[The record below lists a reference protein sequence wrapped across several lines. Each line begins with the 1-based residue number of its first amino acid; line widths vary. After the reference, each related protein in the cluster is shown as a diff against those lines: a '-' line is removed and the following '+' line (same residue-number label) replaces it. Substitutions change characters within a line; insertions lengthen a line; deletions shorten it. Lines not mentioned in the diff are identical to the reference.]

1 MMASARILVAED
13 EEPIAEALKFRL
25 ELYGYSVVG
34 PVVSGEEAIRQAG
47 EERPDLVLMD
57 IRLKGEMDGIE
68 AAQIIHE
75 RFQIPV
81 VYLTGHSDDAT
92 LGRAQRTSPY
102 GYLIKPFRDRELSVT
117 VEIALHRRQ
126 LERRLQDSEDQLRAA
141 QKLEAVG
148 QLAGGIAHEINNLMT
163 VVIGYGEILLSQ
175 LDDDMLKSKVRTM
188 KAAGDRAA
196 TISRQ
201 LIAFSRKQILKP
213 VRLNLNESVASLSET
228 LRVLFPDNV
237 ALSSVADPEL
247 RMVRADSAQIDQ
259 VIMNLALNARDA
271 MPNGGRFVIETYNVT
286 IEARAEQ
293 SSIPAGNYVQLVVS
307 DNGHGMD
314 EHTRA
319 HIFEPFFTT
328 KEVGKG
334 TGLGLAV
341 THGVVTQS
349 GGYITVESELGSGTK
364 FRIYL
369 PVAVDQPM
377 IADSNDVHAGT
388 ETVLLV
394 DDEQEVRAMVRDGL
408 QRCGYTVFEAATGAE
423 ALQIC
428 RAGIAE
434 IDLVLTDVIM
444 PQMSGPKLI
453 QEMRR
458 VRPGLKALFM
468 SGYAEKCF
476 SWADDS
482 TQPAAANCISKP
494 FALTELTRRIRTEL
508 DA

>member
-1 MMASARILVAED
+1 MATARILVAED
-13 EEPIAEALKFRL
+13 EHSIAEALKFCL
-25 ELYGYSVVG
+25 EQCGYSVVG
-34 PVVSGEEAIRQAG
+34 PVASGEDAVHMAG
-47 EERPDLVLMD
+47 EEMPDLVLMD
-57 IRLKGEMDGIE
+57 IRLNGGMDGIE
-68 AAQIIHE
+68 AAKIIQQ
-75 RFQIPV
+75 RFQIPI
-81 VYLTGHSDDAT
+81 VYLTAHADDAT
-92 LGRAQRTSPY
+92 IGRAQQTSPY
-102 GYLIKPFRDRELSVT
+102 GYLIKPFRDRELGVT
-117 VEIALHRRQ
+117 VEIALQRRQ
-126 LERRLQDSEDQLRAA
+126 LEQRLQDSEDQLRTA
-141 QKLEAVG
+141 QKLEAAG

-163 VVIGYGEILLSQ
+163 VVIGYGDILLSQ
-175 LDDDMLKSKVRTM
+175 LDDETLKSKVRTM
-188 KAAGDRAA
+188 KAAGERAA
-196 TISRQ
+196 AISRQ

-213 VRLNLNESVASLSET
+213 VRLSLNEIVASLSET
-228 LRVLFPDNV
+228 LRVLFPDDV
-237 ALSSVADPEL
+237 ALSRVTDPALNMVKADP
-247 RMVRADSAQIDQ
+247 AQVEQ

-271 MPNGGRFVIETYNVT
+271 MTDGGRFVLETHNVT
-286 IEARAEQ
+286 IEAVEQ
-293 SSIPAGNYVQLVVS
+293 SPIPPGNYVQLVVS

-334 TGLGLAV
+334 RGLGLAV

-349 GGYITVESELGSGTK
+349 GGYITVESELGSGTT

-369 PVAVDQPM
+369 PPAAQQSM
-377 IADSNDVHAGT
+377 IAAIDEVHSGT

-394 DDEQEVRAMVRDGL
+394 DDEQEVRALVRDGL

-428 RAGIAE
+428 QAGIAE
-434 IDLVLTDVIM
+434 IDLVLTDVVM

-468 SGYAEKCF
+468 SGYTETCF
-476 SWADDS
+476 LWAGDGAPP
-482 TQPAAANCISKP
+482 PAPANCITKP
-494 FALTELTRRIRTEL
+494 FALTELTRRIRGAL

>member
-1 MMASARILVAED
+1 MATARILVAED
-13 EEPIAEALKFRL
+13 EQSIAEALKFRL
-25 ELYGYSVVG
+25 EQYGYSVVG
-34 PVVSGEEAIRQAG
+34 TVVSGEEAVHKTD
-47 EERPDLVLMD
+47 EVMPDLVLMD
-57 IRLKGEMDGIE
+57 IRLKGGMDGIE
-68 AAQIIHE
+68 AARIIKQ
-75 RFQIPV
+75 RFQIPI
-81 VYLTGHSDDAT
+81 VYLTAHSDDAT
-92 LGRAQRTSPY
+92 IGRAQTTSPY

-126 LERRLQDSEDQLRAA
+126 LEQRLQDSEEQLRAA

-163 VVIGYGEILLSQ
+163 VVIGYGDILLAQ
-175 LDDDMLKSKVRTM
+175 LDDEALKSKVRTM

-201 LIAFSRKQILKP
+201 LIAFSRKQVLKP
-213 VRLNLNESVASLSET
+213 VRLNLNEIVVNLSET
-228 LRVLFPDNV
+228 LHVLFPDDV
-237 ALSSVADPEL
+237 QQLRITDPALRTVKADP
-247 RMVRADSAQIDQ
+247 AQIEQ
-259 VIMNLALNARDA
+259 IIMNLALNARDA
-271 MPNGGRFVIETYNVT
+271 MTGEGRFVLETHNVVV
-286 IEARAEQ
+286 EADGSHGPVPQ
-293 SSIPAGNYVQLVVS
+293 GHYVQLVVS

-314 EHTRA
+314 EHTKA

-349 GGYITVESELGSGTK
+349 GGYITVESELGSGTT

-369 PVAVDQPM
+369 PVADQKIAVDTEERDLQ
-377 IADSNDVHAGT
+377 SGT

-394 DDEQEVRAMVRDGL
+394 EDEQEVRTLVRDGL
-408 QRCGYTVFEAATGAE
+408 QRCGYTVFEAATGDE

-428 RAGIAE
+428 QAGIAE
-434 IDLVLTDVIM
+434 IDLVLADVVM
-444 PQMSGPKLI
+444 PQMSGPTLI

-468 SGYAEKCF
+468 SGYSETRF
-476 SWADDS
+476 MWADDS
-482 TQPAAANCISKP
+482 APPAAANCIFKP
-494 FALTELTRRIRTEL
+494 FALTELTRR
-508 DA
+508 

>member
-1 MMASARILVAED
+1 MASARILVAED
-13 EEPIAEALKFRL
+13 EQSIAEALKFRL
-25 ELYGYSVVG
+25 EQYGYSVVG
-34 PVVSGEEAIRQAG
+34 PVASGDAAVQMAG
-47 EERPDLVLMD
+47 EEMPDLVLMD
-57 IRLKGEMDGIE
+57 IRLKGGMDGIE
-68 AAQIIHE
+68 AAQIIQQ
-75 RFQIPV
+75 RFQIPI
-81 VYLTGHSDDAT
+81 VYLTAHSDDAT
-92 LGRAQRTSPY
+92 IGRAQQTSPY
-102 GYLIKPFRDRELSVT
+102 GYMIKPFRDQELGVT

-126 LERRLQDSEDQLRAA
+126 LEKRLPDSEDQLRAA
-141 QKLEAVG
+141 QRLEAVG

-163 VVIGYGEILLSQ
+163 VVIGYGDILLSQ
-175 LDDDMLKSKVRTM
+175 LDDETLKSKVRTM

-213 VRLNLNESVASLSET
+213 VRLNLNEIVASLSET
-228 LRVLFPDNV
+228 LRVLFPDDV
-237 ALSSVADPEL
+237 ELSSVTDPALNMVKADP
-247 RMVRADSAQIDQ
+247 AQIEQ

-271 MPNGGRFVIETYNVT
+271 MSDGGRFVLETHNVT
-286 IEARAEQ
+286 IAAGAEQ
-293 SSIPAGNYVQLVVS
+293 SPIPPGNYVQLVVS

-341 THGVVTQS
+341 SHGVVTQS
-349 GGYITVESELGSGTK
+349 GGYITVESELGSGTT

-369 PVAVDQPM
+369 PPAPEQSM
-377 IADSNDVHAGT
+377 IAETDDVHPGT

-394 DDEQEVRAMVRDGL
+394 DDEQEVRALVRDGL

-428 RAGIAE
+428 QAGIAE
-434 IDLVLTDVIM
+434 IDLVLADVVM
-444 PQMSGPKLI
+444 PQMSGPMLI

-468 SGYAEKCF
+468 SGYTETCF
-476 SWADDS
+476 LWAGDGAPP
-482 TQPAAANCISKP
+482 PAPANCITKP
-494 FALTELTRRIRTEL
+494 FALTELTRRIRGTL